1 MRPTSEQSKTCSH
14 RARMRTN
21 EPLEFCFDLPLHS
34 LLVGAWPDHAANRMI
49 DPSFAYLAGHGTFR
63 KLLFPSLRL
72 GYLIELAHCLPDSL
86 SPMRKQHVVMRS
98 DYQQPPF
105 RSKQEVI
112 INAPLEAVW
121 SFSMD
126 LTKIPEFHPRV
137 VKVDLLSGKTFREP
151 GASYQCHL
159 RGGKHTCIEKDIEI
173 IPLQKIVTVLPE
185 DTFGISKILSDYRVE
200 TTFQTLGHRSTK
212 VEISHYYS
220 TTTLK
225 AKLLNLMAKGKI
237 ARDTQATLNAAKAK
251 IEAACR
257 AG

>member
-1 MRPTSEQSKTCSH
+1 
-14 RARMRTN
+14 
-21 EPLEFCFDLPLHS
+21 L
-34 LLVGAWPDHAANRMI
+34 
-49 DPSFAYLAGHGTFR
+49 
-63 KLLFPSLRL
+63 
-72 GYLIELAHCLPDSL
+72 
-86 SPMRKQHVVMRS
+86 
-98 DYQQPPF
+98 QPPF

-112 INAPLEAVW
+112 INVPLEAVW

-137 VKVDLLSGKTFREP
+137 VKVDLLSGKTLREP

-159 RGGKHTCIEKDIEI
+159 SGG
-173 IPLQKIVTVLPE
+173 QKIVTVLSD

-200 TTFQTLGHRSTK
+200 TTFQRLGHRSTK

-220 TTTLK
+220 TATLK
-225 AKLLNLMAKGKI
+225 AKLLNLIARGKI
-237 ARDTQATLNAAKAK
+237 ARETQATLNTAKAT

>member
-1 MRPTSEQSKTCSH
+1 M
-14 RARMRTN
+14 
-21 EPLEFCFDLPLHS
+21 
-34 LLVGAWPDHAANRMI
+34 
-49 DPSFAYLAGHGTFR
+49 
-63 KLLFPSLRL
+63 
-72 GYLIELAHCLPDSL
+72 
-86 SPMRKQHVVMRS
+86 
-98 DYQQPPF
+98 QPPF

-112 INAPLEAVW
+112 INAPLGAVW

-159 RGGKHTCIEKDIEI
+159 SGGKHTCIEKDIEI

-185 DTFGISKILSDYRVE
+185 DTFGISKILGDYRVE
-200 TTFQTLGHRSTK
+200 TTFRAIGHLSTK

-225 AKLLNLMAKGKI
+225 AKFVNFIAKGRL
-237 ARDTQATLNAAKAK
+237 ARETQATLNAAKAT
-251 IEAACR
+251 IEAGWR
-257 AG
+257 SR

>member
-1 MRPTSEQSKTCSH
+1 MVRSNQKPFCPNKFRTPATIRIDKFEAAKTEWDETEIPVNWLAALFVRTELVAS
-14 RARMRTN
+14 ARLQTKAH
-21 EPLEFCFDLPLHS
+21 PLIWRQDL
-34 LLVGAWPDHAANRMI
+34 
-49 DPSFAYLAGHGTFR
+49 
-63 KLLFPSLRL
+63 
-72 GYLIELAHCLPDSL
+72 
-86 SPMRKQHVVMRS
+86 
-98 DYQQPPF
+98 QPPF

-137 VKVDLLSGKTFREP
+137 VKVDLLSGKTLREP

-159 RGGKHTCIEKDIEI
+159 SGGKHTCIEKDIEI

-225 AKLLNLMAKGKI
+225 AKLLNLIAKGKI
-237 ARDTQATLNAAKAK
+237 ARETQATLNAAKAT